1 MESSV
6 VWKLWYISACHGRAY
21 LFTCVSNLL
30 ILESSCPILQCLR
43 PPYGVLYLATK
54 RNYVSSNSG
63 ARHLK
68 SLVDEE
74 GIFGAHLVKEM
85 NDREI
90 WKFFLK

>member
-1 MESSV
+1 M
-6 VWKLWYISACHGRAY
+6 K
-21 LFTCVSNLL
+21 
-30 ILESSCPILQCLR
+30 
-43 PPYGVLYLATK
+43 K
-54 RNYVSSNSG
+54 NYVGSNGG

-85 NDREI
+85 SDRDI